1 MPPISKVKR
10 SKISEQILSHLFQN
24 TPQALFTSAIA
35 NELVRDEEFTKSLL
49 KELESHKLVVRVT
62 KSQSGK
68 EYQRWE
74 RWRLSNAAF
83 EAYKKIV

>member
-49 KELESHKLVVRVT
+49 KELESHNLVVRVT